1 MLNERMS
8 KILFILGMSGWVI
21 CLVLVFKL
29 NSVTDIQELKT
40 QQLQHSLQI
49 KDILTKEIDAV
60 HSKCQE
66 SLSVGKEIKWKGQF
80 SLVEKY
86 CKSSVMSG
94 DINNMAKCKEIL
106 ECKPS
111 DL

>member
-1 MLNERMS
+1 MSNERMS
-8 KILFILGMSGWVI
+8 KFLFILGLSGWVI
-21 CLVLVFKL
+21 CLVLIFRL
-29 NSVTDIQELKT
+29 SSVTDIQLLKE

-60 HSKCQE
+60 YSKCQE
-66 SLSVGKEIKWKGQF
+66 STSAGKAIKWKGQF

-86 CKSSVMSG
+86 CNNPLMVD

-111 DL
+111 DG

>member
-1 MLNERMS
+1 MS
-8 KILFILGMSGWVI
+8 SGYMVKCLFALGVSGWVI

-29 NSVTDIQELKT
+29 NSVTDIQSLKD

-49 KDILTKEIDAV
+49 KDLLTKEIDAV
-60 HSKCQE
+60 YSKCQV
-66 SLSVGKEIKWKGQF
+66 SLLVGKEIKWKGQF

-86 CKSSVMSG
+86 CTNSVMSG
-94 DINNMAKCKEIL
+94 DINNLAKCKEIL
-106 ECKPS
+106 KCKPS